1 MAEEVTLDFIGAR
14 LVHLVNELREVRGE
28 LAAMR
33 SDMSEI
39 RDDVR
44 VLTAMA
50 VRQDNRAMRTL
61 DLLHSTIERVRAL
74 EDTP

>member
-1 MAEEVTLDFIGAR
+1 MAEEVTLDFIARQQLALLDRFGAMQS
-14 LVHLVNELREVRGE
+14 
-28 LAAMR
+28 AI
-33 SDMSEI
+33 DEI

-50 VRQDNRAMRTL
+50 VRQDNRSQRTL

-74 EDTP
+74 EDTQ